1 MFKYEMYSQ
10 LIIALQGD
18 SGGPL
23 VQYEDKAPIQIGIV
37 SWGVYPCGIA
47 RVPSVYTR
55 VASYVNWISAII
67 NKK

>member
-1 MFKYEMYSQ
+1 MYSQ
-10 LIIALQGD
+10 LIIPLQGD

-23 VQYEDKAPIQIGIV
+23 VQYEGRIPVQIGIV

-55 VASYVNWISAII
+55 VASFVDWITNVI
-67 NKK
+67 NKN